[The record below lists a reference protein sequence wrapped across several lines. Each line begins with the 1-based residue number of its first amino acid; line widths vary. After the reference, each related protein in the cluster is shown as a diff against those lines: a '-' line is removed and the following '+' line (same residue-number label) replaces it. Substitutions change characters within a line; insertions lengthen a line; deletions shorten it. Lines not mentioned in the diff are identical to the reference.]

1 MAIYIFTI
9 QVDFPGTFDGS
20 NFFLS
25 LSNAFPIAMFHEKIR
40 LSLKGYLK
48 GIFFSPFKCEA

>member
-1 MAIYIFTI
+1 MAIYFFTI

-25 LSNAFPIAMFHEKIR
+25 LSNAFPIAIFHENIR
-40 LSLKGYLK
+40 LS
-48 GIFFSPFKCEA
+48 FSYPKKVSYGDLFLHY